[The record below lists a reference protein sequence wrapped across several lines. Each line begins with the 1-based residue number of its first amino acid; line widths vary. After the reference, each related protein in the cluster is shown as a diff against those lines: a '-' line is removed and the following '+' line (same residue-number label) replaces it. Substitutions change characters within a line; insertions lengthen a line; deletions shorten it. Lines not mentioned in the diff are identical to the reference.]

1 MIMIDIVIAGA
12 IWTTAIWTTA
22 IWTKVIALTCKCI
35 ADVYSALLGSLK
47 PAEGVYE
54 AGLRL

>member
-1 MIMIDIVIAGA
+1 MIMIDIVIAG
-12 IWTTAIWTTA
+12 AIWTTA